1 MSIEVHDLHFRYG
14 KIVALGGVTMRLGE
28 GAVGLLGPNGAGKS
42 TLLRILLGFLVPDRG
57 EGKVLGHDIRRDQA
71 LIRRAIGYMPESD
84 CFVAGMDAVTF
95 TAYFG
100 ELSGMPRQ
108 EAMKRA
114 HEVLFYVGLGESRY
128 RLLDQYSAG
137 MKQRLKLAQALVH
150 DPRILF
156 LDEPTSNLD
165 PHGRVEVLDLIRD
178 ISTNKDIQVLIS
190 SHILADIE
198 SICSSV
204 VILNKGQVAAEG
216 RMENLRAVRYSLY
229 ELRIKGDGEAF
240 RADLESMGC
249 RIDVTE
255 DRLIKVYMPPE
266 GDRMD
271 IFRSASRTGVQLRYF
286 VKSRTSLEDLFAG
299 AVGVD

>member
-1 MSIEVHDLHFRYG
+1 MSIEVKDLSFSYG
-14 KIVALGGVTMRLGE
+14 RIVALDGVTVRLGE

-42 TLLRILLGFLVPDRG
+42 TLLRILLGFLVPQRG
-57 EGKVLGHDIRRDQA
+57 EGRVLEYDIRRGQA
-71 LIRRAIGYMPESD
+71 MIRRSVGYMPESD
-84 CFVAGMDAVTF
+84 CFIGGMDAVMF

-114 HEVLFYVGLGESRY
+114 HEVLFYVGLGEARY
-128 RLLDQYSAG
+128 RLLDTYSAG

-150 DPRILF
+150 DPKILF

-165 PHGRVEVLDLIRD
+165 PTGRAEILDLIRD
-178 ISTNKDIQVLIS
+178 IATNKSIQVILS
-190 SHILADIE
+190 SHILDDIE

-204 VILNKGQVAAEG
+204 VILNKGRVAAEG
-216 RMENLRAVRYSLY
+216 RMDDLRTIRYSLY
-229 ELRIKGDGEAF
+229 EIRIKGDEEAF
-240 RADLESMGC
+240 RRELEGRGC
-249 RIDVTE
+249 KVDETE
-255 DRLIKVYMPPE
+255 DRLIKVYMPE
-266 GDRMD
+266 GADRMD
-271 IFRSASRTGVQLRYF
+271 LFRAAVGTGVQLRSF